1 MSTQTR
7 EQFLIKGTPY
17 STPWEIDLQFDL
29 SNHQWD
35 QRPYGEFLWR
45 YSDLARKSL
54 NNMLDIR
61 VGTRDEERIDVYP
74 ASAPGAPILIFVHGG
89 WWRRGTR
96 KDWSFPALGF
106 VKRGY
111 TVIISDYTLCPK
123 VTIPDITQA
132 TRAAV
137 VWAYE
142 NAASINGDPNRL
154 FLTGH
159 SAGGQQAAMMAITD
173 WTRCGVKRDVLKGIA
188 PISAIFDMRVFQY
201 SWIQGFLQLT
211 GNMVESESAL
221 FNIPEK
227 GPPLLIT
234 LGEEESAE
242 FHRQAEMFHDAW
254 QAKGNKS
261 EYYVV
266 PGEDHP
272 TAVFTLANPES
283 EFCDR
288 LDKFFQSCV

>member
-1 MSTQTR
+1 LVR
-7 EQFLIKGTPY
+7 GTPY

-35 QRPYGEFLWR
+35 QRPYTEFLWR
-45 YSDLARKSL
+45 YSNHARSTL
-54 NNMLDIR
+54 RNILDVR
-61 VGTRDEERIDVYP
+61 VGAREEERIDIYP
-74 ASAPGAPILIFVHGG
+74 AANPNAPILIFVHGG

-96 KDWSFPALGF
+96 KEWTFPALGF

-111 TVIISDYTLCPK
+111 TVIISDYTLCPR
-123 VTIPDITQA
+123 VFVPDITQA

-142 NAASINGDPNRL
+142 NAEAINGDRNRI

-159 SAGGQQAAMMAITD
+159 SAGGQQAAMIAVTD
-173 WTRCGVKRDVLKGIA
+173 WTLHGIPRDAVKGVA

-211 GNMVESESAL
+211 GNTVDSESAL
-221 FNIPEK
+221 FNIPTQ

-234 LGEEESAE
+234 LGEEEALE
-242 FHRQAEMFHDAW
+242 FHRQAEVFFEAW
-254 QAKGNKS
+254 TAKGHRA
-261 EYYVV
+261 EYFSV

-272 TAVFTLANPES
+272 TAVFMLGNSES
-283 EFCDR
+283 IACER
-288 LDKFFQSCV
+288 LDEFFQGCV